1 MFCPDLCEMCGLKPR
16 EECAED
22 PSIDIYVCCYLV
34 VLVTYATKTGLCLA
48 DVRHWG
54 WLVVSQPR
62 GC

>member
-16 EECAED
+16 EECA
-22 PSIDIYVCCYLV
+22 SIDIYVCCYLV
-34 VLVTYATKTGLCLA
+34 VLVTYASKAGLCFA